1 MQWPWYPL
9 IGSALAHQQAPP
21 HLEGSHLLPPN
32 SSVPSA
38 RAPAVRECM
47 LNLQENVLRNHPS
60 PFSTNY
66 TTAGPTPS
74 RVTSSLWLHL
84 GVCTVLCYRVREE
97 TGEAKSP
104 PTSHRRG
111 RARTPSRC
119 SPGHGARRRR
129 PPALPSTKAPR
140 TSMYFSASSA
150 TWKDLYLANWWLP
163 SKSTRS
169 TRSSLVPAGA
179 GVRVSAEG
187 PLPPG
192 VGGGNWGPF
201 SRGV

>member
-1 MQWPWYPL
+1 MWQCSHCIFDSLNHHTCKDIATLEHFLRLPL
-9 IGSALAHQQAPP
+9 VVSLADLASTVPESVSCTSQDCRVVNKSVQD
-21 HLEGSHLLPPN
+21 LISLLI
-32 SSVPSA
+32 
-38 RAPAVRECM
+38 
-47 LNLQENVLRNHPS
+47 
-60 PFSTNY
+60 FSD
-66 TTAGPTPS
+66 
-74 RVTSSLWLHL
+74 SLWLHL

-140 TSMYFSASSA
+140 TSMYFSASPA